1 MENLET
7 IRKELNWKEKI
18 VFKLFTK
25 LFVKLYNIA
34 RIETVNA
41 MLSK

>member
-1 MENLET
+1 MEFIET
-7 IRKELNWKEKI
+7 IKKELSWKEKI
-18 VFKLFTK
+18 VFKVFTK
-25 LFVKLYNIA
+25 LFIKLYNIA